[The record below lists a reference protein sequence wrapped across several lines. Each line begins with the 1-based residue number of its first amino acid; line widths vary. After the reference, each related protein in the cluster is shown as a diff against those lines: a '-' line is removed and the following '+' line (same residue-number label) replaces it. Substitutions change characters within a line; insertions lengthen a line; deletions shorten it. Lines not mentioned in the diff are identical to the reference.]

1 MRNKTILV
9 VIFFSLLTLLS
20 LTPTSETNAQADV
33 LTMDSPSECPSGGC
47 AVGQRINFI
56 TSFTAN
62 PTYTSGANTQVC
74 IYVSDN
80 AISGYSWAQFEWI
93 SSEGID
99 SGYQYTEG
107 ESNSICSDQTDND
120 YIFLEGAYSSLPLGT
135 INDKLEFALTIH
147 SNTSNNG
154 DVLVK
159 IFETDGG
166 GSFQLPETFNHNID
180 IPITSK
186 GSPAY
191 VARTPD
197 DCGAY
202 SPCYVNSGDDGTG
215 GIGTGLRDAINTA
228 EIGWEIK
235 ILNDYFIKDHAVL
248 VDKTLTIRGD
258 SSAQIT
264 YAGNQ
269 YSEPMLTFT
278 QGGTIKDLMINDG
291 HWESPSR
298 TLIQVNTSS
307 NLTIEHNT
315 LTSGDKAI
323 DIKSIKEAKSVTV
336 RFNHIIDNVEA
347 IYNTSNLGKLT
358 IYANNIMDNGSVT
371 QIHCNN
377 NGSADH
383 NYWGE
388 DNDAEENAPGCS
400 VSNGKKL
407 GAPILVSSGGVGV
420 EAVPKTVTDTMT
432 YDVFDHD
439 IGFKHTQGGN
449 FDIIIVNHGHID
461 DSNIPFL
468 EDAGAIDACSN
479 FYDIFLAENA
489 APTNLVLSLK
499 YDLTYTCRSRIES
512 SDYCNQDE
520 DRSKYPLWWYDPA
533 NNITNGWD
541 RTGQDPEGSG
551 AGDAKGQYTV
561 CDMEE
566 NTINVTI
573 NDSGRPYLQD
583 LNFTPF
589 VAGLPTSDISISG
602 FKGDYYDSSI
612 HLQWTT
618 TKENNIREFRI
629 YRADT
634 ESGNYTLIKSGIDAI
649 GDAGSQSTITYSY
662 DDTKVTSQRN
672 YYYKLEVIDDI
683 GEIVGIYGPIH
694 IYTTDATKTATLPTT
709 TATYYLT
716 RTATLYP
723 TQTPIYIPNTSTA
736 RQPTQVRTYRPS
748 PNPTRTDYRK
758 PTATPTITLT
768 MTNGTSYPAPINTEG
783 YPAPED
789 ERSATSILSP
799 TPTEMDNE
807 PAETNQIMDWVYLL
821 IGAVGGLVL
830 LIIISII
837 VFKSYIS

>member
-1 MRNKTILV
+1 
-9 VIFFSLLTLLS
+9 
-20 LTPTSETNAQADV
+20 
-33 LTMDSPSECPSGGC
+33 
-47 AVGQRINFI
+47 
-56 TSFTAN
+56 
-62 PTYTSGANTQVC
+62 
-74 IYVSDN
+74 
-80 AISGYSWAQFEWI
+80 
-93 SSEGID
+93 
-99 SGYQYTEG
+99 
-107 ESNSICSDQTDND
+107 
-120 YIFLEGAYSSLPLGT
+120 
-135 INDKLEFALTIH
+135 
-147 SNTSNNG
+147 
-154 DVLVK
+154 
-159 IFETDGG
+159 
-166 GSFQLPETFNHNID
+166 
-180 IPITSK
+180 
-186 GSPAY
+186 
-191 VARTPD
+191 
-197 DCGAY
+197 
-202 SPCYVNSGDDGTG
+202 
-215 GIGTGLRDAINTA
+215 
-228 EIGWEIK
+228 
-235 ILNDYFIKDHAVL
+235 
-248 VDKTLTIRGD
+248 
-258 SSAQIT
+258 
-264 YAGNQ
+264 
-269 YSEPMLTFT
+269 MLTFT
-278 QGGTIKDLMINDG
+278 QGGAIKDLMINDG

-298 TLIQVNTSS
+298 TLIQVDTFGDLN
-307 NLTIEHNT
+307 IEHNT
-315 LTSGDKAI
+315 LTSGARAI
-323 DIKSIKEAKSVTV
+323 DIKTIADAKSVTV

-347 IYNTSNLGKLT
+347 IYNTSSSGKLA

-371 QIHCNN
+371 QVHCNN
-377 NGSADH
+377 NGTADH

-388 DNDAEENAPGCS
+388 DNDAEKNAPDCDA
-400 VSNGKKL
+400 SNGKQL
-407 GAPILVSSGGVGV
+407 GAPILISSGGVGV
-420 EAVPKTVTDTMT
+420 EAVSKTVTKTMS
-432 YDVFDHD
+432 FDIFDQD
-439 IGFKHTQGGN
+439 IGFKHTEGN
-449 FDIIIVNHGHID
+449 DFDIIIVNHGQGG

-468 EDAGAIDACSN
+468 EEAGAIDACSN

-489 APTNLVLSLK
+489 APANLVLSLK

-512 SDYCNQDE
+512 SDYCNQDD

-533 NNITNGWD
+533 NNMTNGWD

-573 NDSGRPYLQD
+573 DDSGRPYLQD

-589 VAGLPTSDISISG
+589 VAGLPTSDISVSD

-618 TKENNIREFRI
+618 TNENNIREFRI

-634 ESGNYTLIKSGIDAI
+634 ESGNYTLIESGIDAI
-649 GDAGSQSTITYSY
+649 GDTGSQSQITYTY
-662 DDTKVTSQRN
+662 VDTKVRSYQD
-672 YYYKLEVIDDI
+672 YYYKLEVIDNL
-683 GEIVGIYGPIH
+683 GESVRTYGPLH
-694 IYTTDATKTATLPTT
+694 IYTTKATKTP
-709 TATYYLT
+709 TYYVT
-716 RTATLYP
+716 KTTTLYP

-768 MTNGTSYPAPINTEG
+768 LINGTSYPAPINTEG